1 MEGLT
6 GQKFETTP
14 KINAREEVS
23 LEIALEIQRKLIMA
37 MIPRELLS
45 FLDNDIE
52 NKILDMITMRWMEK
66 YALDFNGFTE
76 FCNLNAENEPLMSRI
91 TTGTLNE
98 SDLSSMVDFLESSS
112 EGGKFFTDEELRN
125 FIAQISH

>member
-98 SDLSSMVDFLESSS
+98 NDLSSMVDFLEHSS